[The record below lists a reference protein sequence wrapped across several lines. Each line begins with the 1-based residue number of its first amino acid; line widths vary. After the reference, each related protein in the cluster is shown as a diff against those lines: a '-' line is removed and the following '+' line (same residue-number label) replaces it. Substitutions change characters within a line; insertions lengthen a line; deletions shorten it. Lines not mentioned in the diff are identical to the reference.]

1 MKRILYILAA
11 AFSCMVLSVS
21 CQTKEESG
29 TDITGVW
36 HLVDTGDLVADSPDD
51 DKLVLDVYAVFG
63 RGNFELYQRI
73 GQSAGRYWYYSGTYS
88 TSGNVLTGRY
98 SDGTRLGGVSGE
110 GYSISLDG
118 STLFLTS
125 VFSGEVSEYE
135 LVEEVPSEIA
145 DSAVPPVK
153 SADAPA
159 PVL

>member
-1 MKRILYILAA
+1 MNMKRILYILAV
-11 AFSCMVLSVS
+11 AFSCMALSVS
-21 CQTKEESG
+21 CQTKEEPG
-29 TDITGVW
+29 TDISGVW
-36 HLVDTGDLVADSPDD
+36 HLVDTEGLILDQELDV
-51 DKLVLDVYAVFG
+51 DVYAVFNS
-63 RGNFELYQRI
+63 GNFELYQRV
-73 GQSAGRYWYYSGTYS
+73 GESAGRYWYYSGTYS

-118 STLFLTS
+118 STLFL
-125 VFSGEVSEYE
+125 

>member
-11 AFSCMVLSVS
+11 AFICMALSVS
-21 CQTKEESG
+21 CQTKEEPG

-36 HLVDTGDLVADSPDD
+36 HLVDTGDLMADD
-51 DKLVLDVYAVFG
+51 DKLVLDVYAVFDS
-63 RGNFELYQRI
+63 GNFELYQRV

-88 TSGNVLTGRY
+88 TSGDILTGRY

-125 VFSGEVSEYE
+125 VFSGEISEYD
-135 LVEEVPSEIA
+135 LVDEVPVEIL

-153 SADAPA
+153 AENAPA

>member
-1 MKRILYILAA
+1 MNMKRILYILAV
-11 AFSCMVLSVS
+11 AFSCMALSVS
-21 CQTKEESG
+21 CQTKEEPG
-29 TDITGVW
+29 TDISGVW
-36 HLVDTGDLVADSPDD
+36 HLVDTEGLILDQE
-51 DKLVLDVYAVFG
+51 LDVDMYAVFNS
-63 RGNFELYQRI
+63 GNFELYQRV
-73 GQSAGRYWYYSGTYS
+73 GESAGRYWYYSGTYS

>member
-1 MKRILYILAA
+1 MLILK
-11 AFSCMVLSVS
+11 VS
-21 CQTKEESG
+21 FW
-29 TDITGVW
+29 I
-36 HLVDTGDLVADSPDD
+36 
-51 DKLVLDVYAVFG
+51 
-63 RGNFELYQRI
+63 
-73 GQSAGRYWYYSGTYS
+73 
-88 TSGNVLTGRY
+88 
-98 SDGTRLGGVSGE
+98 TRLGGVSGE